1 MHKENKCIKK
11 IIQIIQQNYTLKP
24 ENPVYQYC
32 TTVIAPDDLC
42 CAWKLFV
49 RPYTSASKLTVK
61 RYVVTKVRR
70 EQWTTKVRYI

>member
-32 TTVIAPDDLC
+32 TTVNGVFYDQL
-42 CAWKLFV
+42 V
-49 RPYTSASKLTVK
+49 
-61 RYVVTKVRR
+61 
-70 EQWTTKVRYI
+70 